1 MRGQVI
7 ADDQVTPD
15 THASAPGIR
24 ESQLL
29 SLNDQGVVLKHR
41 HRTGKG
47 KHKPK
52 VEITNETIVMH
63 PAVKLSPADAKAV
76 DDVLQKNSKT
86 LYKIDTVEHGKV
98 TKTAGV
104 LPEASLTAAARADAS
119 ATNRAPG
126 GANRTHQV
134 ICEAPCKNQQIP
146 PFSTVFKSTDTVA
159 KQRLIQELKPILEKY
174 K

>member
-1 MRGQVI
+1 MKTLFRTDKHVLI
-7 ADDQVTPD
+7 
-15 THASAPGIR
+15 
-24 ESQLL
+24 LL
-29 SLNDQGVVLKHR
+29 GVVGSAVLIAFPQQSAMAG
-41 HRTGKG
+41 RTGKG

>member
-1 MRGQVI
+1 MKTLFRTDKHVLI
-7 ADDQVTPD
+7 
-15 THASAPGIR
+15 
-24 ESQLL
+24 LL
-29 SLNDQGVVLKHR
+29 GVVGSAVLIAFPQQSAMAG
-41 HRTGKG
+41 RTGKG

-86 LYKIDTVEHGKV
+86 LYKIDTVENGKV

-104 LPEASLTAAARADAS
+104 LPEASLTAAAKSDAAAAPRAGRGDK
-119 ATNRAPG
+119 
-126 GANRTHQV
+126 THQV
-134 ICEAPCKNQQIP
+134 ICEAPCHNQQVA
-146 PFSTVFKSTDTVA
+146 PFSTIFKSTDTVA
-159 KQRLIQELKPILEKY
+159 RQRLINELKPILEKY

>member
-1 MRGQVI
+1 MKTLFRTDKHVLI
-7 ADDQVTPD
+7 
-15 THASAPGIR
+15 
-24 ESQLL
+24 LL
-29 SLNDQGVVLKHR
+29 GVVGSAVLVAFPQQSAMAG
-41 HRTGKG
+41 RTGKG

-52 VEITNETIVMH
+52 VEITNETIVLH

-86 LYKIDTVEHGKV
+86 LYKIDTVANGKV
-98 TKTAGV
+98 TKTDGV

-119 ATNRAPG
+119 ATNRALG

-134 ICEAPCKNQQIP
+134 VCEAPCKNQQVPP
-146 PFSTVFKSTDTVA
+146 PFSTVFKSTDMVA
-159 KQRLIQELKPILEKY
+159 RQRLISELKPILEKY